1 MKWRKCN
8 NFLKPLING
17 NIKHTKSLNFWL
29 VCKNYFILFW
39 ETIFWHR
46 ISTEKYLVIWYSLE
60 RTYVNVQVF
69 PNSTK
74 GWVGKSSQV
83 GGWNRKL
90 YWVGGNIFTGWRK
103 PEQEWFWW
111 FERFSKLK
119 TAFCEYWTSIKIKTN
134 MTCVS
139 KEFEIKTKMEQE

>member
-17 NIKHTKSLNFWL
+17 NVKHTKLLNFWL

-46 ISTEKYLVIWYSLE
+46 ISTEKYFMIRYSLE
-60 RTYVNVQVF
+60 ITYVNVQVF

-74 GWVGKSSQV
+74 RWVGKSPQV
-83 GGWNRKL
+83 GGWNWKL
-90 YWVGGNIFTGWRK
+90 YCVGGNIFTRWRE

-111 FERFSKLK
+111 FELFSKLK
-119 TAFCEYWTSIKIKTN
+119 TAFCENWTSIKIKTN

-139 KEFEIKTKMEQE
+139 KEYEIKTKMEQE